1 MSPRH
6 HLDPATVLGFA
17 AGSLGPEMSVVASAH
32 MESCG
37 HCRQQLRL
45 AERIGGLLLDQ
56 QACAVPGKDT
66 QAALRQAMV
75 DKLDRIPDSRSEQG
89 LSPMGASS
97 ARDDV
102 DRLPA
107 ALQPHFGSSYR
118 SLKWNWMAPGVHCI
132 RAPGLPSL
140 MMMKIAPGTSLP
152 MHSHGNSELTQVLQ
166 GAYDDALG
174 HFAPGDAADLGDDVE
189 HQPVTT
195 PGVACICVCALDA
208 PLVFRGWIARKLQKV
223 LNL

>member
-107 ALQPHFGSSYR
+107 ALQPILDR
-118 SLKWNWMAPGVHCI
+118 P
-132 RAPGLPSL
+132 
-140 MMMKIAPGTSLP
+140 T
-152 MHSHGNSELTQVLQ
+152 
-166 GAYDDALG
+166 G
-174 HFAPGDAADLGDDVE
+174 H
-189 HQPVTT
+189 
-195 PGVACICVCALDA
+195 
-208 PLVFRGWIARKLQKV
+208 
-223 LNL
+223 

>member
-56 QACAVPGKDT
+56 QACPVPGKDT

-75 DKLDRIPDSRSEQG
+75 DKLDRIPASRGEQG
-89 LSPMGASS
+89 LSPMGRGPHAMTWTVCLQRFSPIL
-97 ARDDV
+97 
-102 DRLPA
+102 DRP
-107 ALQPHFGSSYR
+107 
-118 SLKWNWMAPGVHCI
+118 
-132 RAPGLPSL
+132 
-140 MMMKIAPGTSLP
+140 T
-152 MHSHGNSELTQVLQ
+152 
-166 GAYDDALG
+166 G
-174 HFAPGDAADLGDDVE
+174 H
-189 HQPVTT
+189 
-195 PGVACICVCALDA
+195 
-208 PLVFRGWIARKLQKV
+208 
-223 LNL
+223 